1 MPLSDR
7 SSPSAS
13 ESDVARE
20 TELIR
25 MSLGRARAMRRPL
38 VSAKRID
45 AIQTPRSYEI
55 ALEMLDTLIG
65 DLDAMADT
73 REWHDVDTEWKR

>member
-1 MPLSDR
+1 
-7 SSPSAS
+7 
-13 ESDVARE
+13 
-20 TELIR
+20 
-25 MSLGRARAMRRPL
+25 MRRPL